1 MISSHA
7 KPKLRIGVGC
17 YRTAAIEPPGP
28 ASVIPPATL
37 YDTESRAADNVCC
50 VASIQFC
57 DPSLIRKQ
65 KLLGGSLGA
74 SISITSKLAV
84 AQRPAL
90 EQLLFFNINQHRV
103 RVGIQQS
110 IDTYGVPEIYEQDG
124 GLRVRVGDIEGVQ
137 TLFAISDE
145 GRPMGVAVFV
155 RSAHE
160 RFAVLHLGVDPKLSA
175 TPDVN
180 TRVLLKLMHEIRSTA
195 RRTRGVDCIE
205 LVYKV
210 RHAVRLHG

>member
-1 MISSHA
+1 
-7 KPKLRIGVGC
+7 
-17 YRTAAIEPPGP
+17 
-28 ASVIPPATL
+28 
-37 YDTESRAADNVCC
+37 
-50 VASIQFC
+50 
-57 DPSLIRKQ
+57 
-65 KLLGGSLGA
+65 LGA
-74 SISITSKLAV
+74 AISITSKLA
-84 AQRPAL
+84 AEQRPAL
-90 EQLLFFNINQHRV
+90 EQLLFFNVNQHRV
-103 RVGIQQS
+103 RLGIQQS

-124 GLRVRVGDIEGVQ
+124 GLRVRVGVQ

-145 GRPMGVAVFV
+145 GRPVGVAVFV

-160 RFAVLHLGVDPKLSA
+160 RFAVLHLGVDPRLSA

-195 RRTRGVDCIE
+195 RRTRGVDSIE

>member
-1 MISSHA
+1 MFRLVSFSGRRYTIRSLRPQTMSVALRQSSSVTRRS
-7 KPKLRIGVGC
+7 LGVK
-17 YRTAAIEPPGP
+17 R
-28 ASVIPPATL
+28 
-37 YDTESRAADNVCC
+37 
-50 VASIQFC
+50 Q
-57 DPSLIRKQ
+57 
-65 KLLGGSLGA
+65 LGGSLRA
-74 SISITSKLAV
+74 SIGITSKLA
-84 AQRPAL
+84 AEHRAAL
-90 EQLLFFNINQHRV
+90 EQLLFFNVNQHRV

-124 GLRVRVGDIEGVQ
+124 GLRVRVGDIDGVQ

-145 GRPMGVAVFV
+145 GRPVGVAVFV

-160 RFAVLHLGVDPKLSA
+160 RFAVLHLGVDPRLSA
-175 TPDVN
+175 TADQS

-195 RRTRGVDCIE
+195 RRTRGVDRIE